1 MLVAIIVVKRD
12 ILLVNVG
19 HQEMVRIEVIQMIE
33 DMAGER
39 EADLDLDH
47 LMITADTNTKKDIEA
62 TAVIEMVVMIA
73 TMKKRVHGI
82 LDRKKRFKR

>member
-39 EADLDLDH
+39 EADLDQDH